1 MIFYFSGTGNT
12 RWAAIRLASATQERL
27 IDIAEEMRRIKT
39 SGVDKT
45 EPFIL
50 KEGER
55 LGFVFPV
62 HGWRVPRLVRDFLS
76 QLVVTQPTED
86 LTSADSSARKNP
98 HQAPFT
104 YAVCTVDHCHVNRL
118 EAERRIRVAAVVLDL
133 DIVVEFKDDA
143 VCTAGDSIGL
153 TIENLNAT
161 LAANDSLNALGI
173 HEVSSAY
180 SLIMPESYVGLPFMD
195 VDPKEKE
202 IRKKEK
208 SAQEL
213 EVICEEVFNRKESI
227 NRLVKGFWP
236 WGMTKIIGGFFEH
249 VLITDKR
256 FHITQEKCVKCG
268 ICANVCPVG
277 DIKGGKGKT
286 PEWLHHKDCLTC
298 FCCYHHCPHHA
309 IEFGHQTQKK
319 GQYYYK

>member
-12 RWAAIRLASATQERL
+12 KWAASKLASATHEDL
-27 IDIAEEMRRIKT
+27 ISIAPNMRADDSSHT
-39 SGVDKT
+39 LA

-50 KEGER
+50 KENER

-62 HGWRVPRLVRDFLS
+62 HGWRVPKLVREFIGKMKVQREEPDA
-76 QLVVTQPTED
+76 ERN
-86 LTSADSSARKNP
+86 SASAESKASSASARN
-98 HQAPFT
+98 QPF
-104 YAVCTVDHCHVNRL
+104 AFC
-118 EAERRIRVAAVVLDL
+118 
-133 DIVVEFKDDA
+133 

-153 TIENLNAT
+153 TIENLNEVISQ
-161 LAANDSLNALGI
+161 NPSLQALGI
-173 HEVSSAY
+173 TKVSSSY

-202 IRKKEK
+202 IRKKSK

-213 EVICEEVFNRKESI
+213 AVICEEIFDRKEGV
-227 NRLVKGFWP
+227 NRLVKGPIP
-236 WGMTKIIGGFFEH
+236 WFFTKVVGGFFEN

-256 FHITQEKCVKCG
+256 FHVEKDKCVKCG

-277 DIKGGKGKT
+277 DIKGGHGEY

-298 FCCYHHCPHHA
+298 FTCYHHCPHHA
-309 IEFGHQTQKK
+309 IEFGNQTQKK
-319 GQYYYK
+319 GQYYFK

>member
-12 RWAAIRLASATQERL
+12 RWAAIKLASSTQERL
-27 IDIAEEMRRIKT
+27 IDIAEEMRRMKT
-39 SGVDKT
+39 LGAEKT

-62 HGWRVPRLVRDFLS
+62 HGWRVPRLVRDFISRLQISLATSPSIPADS
-76 QLVVTQPTED
+76 QLDIRLYT
-86 LTSADSSARKNP
+86 
-98 HQAPFT
+98 PFT
-104 YAVCTVDHCHVNRL
+104 Y
-118 EAERRIRVAAVVLDL
+118 
-133 DIVVEFKDDA
+133 A
-143 VCTAGDSIGL
+143 VCTAGDSIGK
-153 TIENLNAT
+153 TIENLDDALSTNA
-161 LAANDSLNALGI
+161 SLNSLGI
-173 HEVSSAY
+173 HKVSSAY

-202 IRKKEK
+202 VRKKEK

-213 EVICEEVFNRKESI
+213 EVINEEICNRKEGVF
-227 NRLVKGFWP
+227 RLVKGIFP
-236 WGMTKIIGGFFEH
+236 WFMTKVVGGFFEH

-256 FHITQEKCVKCG
+256 FYVTAEKCVKCG
-268 ICANVCPVG
+268 ICANVCPVH
-277 DIKGGKGKT
+277 DIDGGKGKM

-319 GQYYYK
+319 GQYYFK

>member
-12 RWAAIRLASATQERL
+12 KWAASKLASATHEDL
-27 IDIAEEMRRIKT
+27 ISIAPYMRADDSSHT
-39 SGVDKT
+39 LA

-50 KEGER
+50 KENER

-62 HGWRVPRLVRDFLS
+62 HGWRVPKLVREFIGKMKVQRAEPDAAGSQTLS
-76 QLVVTQPTED
+76 D
-86 LTSADSSARKNP
+86 ISGNSASADASGISASAGNS
-98 HQAPFT
+98 AENLPF
-104 YAVCTVDHCHVNRL
+104 AFC
-118 EAERRIRVAAVVLDL
+118 
-133 DIVVEFKDDA
+133 

-153 TIENLNAT
+153 TIENLNKVISQ
-161 LAANDSLNALGI
+161 NPSLQALGI
-173 HEVSSAY
+173 TKVSSSY

-202 IRKKEK
+202 IWKKSK

-213 EVICEEVFNRKESI
+213 AVICEEIFDRKEGV
-227 NRLVKGFWP
+227 NRLVKGPIP
-236 WGMTKIIGGFFEH
+236 WFFTKVVGGFFEN

-256 FHITQEKCVKCG
+256 FHVEKDKCVKCG

-277 DIKGGKGKT
+277 DIKGGHGEY

-298 FCCYHHCPHHA
+298 FTCYHHCPHHA
-309 IEFGHQTQKK
+309 IEFGKQTQKK
-319 GQYYYK
+319 GQYYF

>member
-12 RWAAIRLASATQERL
+12 RWAAVKLASAIQERL
-27 IDIAEEMRRIKT
+27 IDIAEEMRQMKC
-39 SGVDKT
+39 SGAKYT

-76 QLVVTQPTED
+76 RLQVSQE
-86 LTSADSSARKNP
+86 SAD
-98 HQAPFT
+98 HFV
-104 YAVCTVDHCHVNRL
+104 Y
-118 EAERRIRVAAVVLDL
+118 
-133 DIVVEFKDDA
+133 A
-143 VCTAGDSIGL
+143 VCTAGDSIGK
-153 TIENLNAT
+153 TIDNLNDSIAGNT
-161 LAANDSLNALGI
+161 SLASLGI
-173 HEVSSAY
+173 HQVDSAY

-202 IRKKEK
+202 MRKKNK
-208 SAQEL
+208 SSIEL
-213 EVICEEVFNRKESI
+213 DKIIEEVVLRQKGI
-227 NRLVKGFWP
+227 KRLVKGPTP
-236 WGMTKIIGGFFEH
+236 WFFTKVIGGFFEH

-256 FHITQEKCVKCG
+256 FHVTADKCVKCG
-268 ICANVCPVG
+268 ICVNVCPVK
-277 DIKGGKGKT
+277 DIDGGKGKM
-286 PEWLHHKDCLTC
+286 PQWLHHDDCLTC

-319 GQYYYK
+319 GQYFYR

>member
-12 RWAAIRLASATQERL
+12 KWAASKLASATHEDL
-27 IDIAEEMRRIKT
+27 ISIAPYMRADDSSHT
-39 SGVDKT
+39 LA

-50 KEGER
+50 KENER

-62 HGWRVPRLVRDFLS
+62 HGWRVPKLVREFIGRMKV
-76 QLVVTQPTED
+76 QR
-86 LTSADSSARKNP
+86 ADSEAAGNSASAESKALTASAGSR
-98 HQAPFT
+98 PFA
-104 YAVCTVDHCHVNRL
+104 YC
-118 EAERRIRVAAVVLDL
+118 
-133 DIVVEFKDDA
+133 

-153 TIENLNAT
+153 TIENLNEVISQ
-161 LAANDSLNALGI
+161 NPSLQALGI
-173 HEVSSAY
+173 TEVSSSY

-202 IRKKEK
+202 IRKKSK

-213 EVICEEVFNRKESI
+213 AVICEEIFDRKEGV
-227 NRLVKGFWP
+227 NRLVKGPIP
-236 WGMTKIIGGFFEH
+236 WFFTKVVGGFFVN

-256 FHITQEKCVKCG
+256 FHVEKDKCVKCG

-277 DIKGGKGKT
+277 DIKGGHGEY

-298 FCCYHHCPHHA
+298 FTCYHHCPHHA
-309 IEFGHQTQKK
+309 IEFGKQTQKK
-319 GQYYYK
+319 GQYYFK

>member
-12 RWAAIRLASATQERL
+12 KWAASKLASATHEDL
-27 IDIAEEMRRIKT
+27 ISIAPYMRADDSSHT
-39 SGVDKT
+39 LA

-50 KEGER
+50 KENER

-62 HGWRVPRLVRDFLS
+62 HGWRVPKLVREFIGKMKVQRAEPDAERNS
-76 QLVVTQPTED
+76 VSAESKASSDTERN
-86 LTSADSSARKNP
+86 SASAESKASSASARN
-98 HQAPFT
+98 QPFA
-104 YAVCTVDHCHVNRL
+104 YC
-118 EAERRIRVAAVVLDL
+118 
-133 DIVVEFKDDA
+133 

-153 TIENLNAT
+153 TIENLNEVISQ
-161 LAANDSLNALGI
+161 NPSLQTLGI
-173 HEVSSAY
+173 TKVSSSY

-202 IRKKEK
+202 IWKKSK

-213 EVICEEVFNRKESI
+213 AVICEEIFDRKEGV
-227 NRLVKGFWP
+227 NRLVKGPIP
-236 WGMTKIIGGFFEH
+236 WFFTKVVGGFFEN

-256 FHITQEKCVKCG
+256 FHVEKDKCVKCG

-277 DIKGGKGKT
+277 DIKGGHGEY

-298 FCCYHHCPHHA
+298 FTCYHHCPHHA
-309 IEFGHQTQKK
+309 IEFGNQTQKK
-319 GQYYYK
+319 GQYYFK